1 MFQLDEEIM
10 TDSTPNLPTSSASVD
25 AHRKA
30 AEGIVRVAVITISD
44 TRTMET
50 DTSGKMLVDAFAGAG
65 YEVAERLIVKD
76 EVLDIREAVTRLV
89 RAGTVDA
96 IITTGGT
103 GIAPRDRT
111 PEAIEDLIEI
121 PLPGFGELFRML
133 SYQEIGAASMLSR
146 ALAGRVGTTLVF
158 CLPGSN
164 NAIRL
169 AIDKLLLGELKH
181 LVHHSRS

>member
-1 MFQLDEEIM
+1 MSDQA
-10 TDSTPNLPTSSASVD
+10 TPCGVNSPSVE

-30 AEGIVRVAVITISD
+30 AVGVVRVAVITISD
-44 TRTMET
+44 TRTLET
-50 DTSGKMLVDAFAGAG
+50 DTSGTLLVDAFAGAG
-65 YEVAERLIVKD
+65 YEVIERLIVPD
-76 EVLDIREAVTRLV
+76 EVSDIRGAVTRLV
-89 RAGTVDA
+89 GTVDA

-111 PEAIEDLIEI
+111 PEAIESLIEV

-133 SYQEIGAASMLSR
+133 SYHEIGAASMLSR
-146 ALAGRVGTTLVF
+146 AFAGRIGTTLVF

-169 AIDKLLLGELKH
+169 AVDKLLLCELKH
-181 LVHHSRS
+181 LVHHSRG

>member
-1 MFQLDEEIM
+1 MSE
-10 TDSTPNLPTSSASVD
+10 LPINCGVNSPSVE

-30 AEGIVRVAVITISD
+30 APSVVRVAVITISD
-44 TRTMET
+44 TRTIET
-50 DTSGKMLVDAFAGAG
+50 DTSGKILIDAFVGTG
-65 YEVAERLIVKD
+65 YEVIERLIVPD
-76 EVLDIREAVTRLV
+76 EVADIREAVKRLIE
-89 RAGTVDA
+89 AGRVDA

-111 PEAIEDLIEI
+111 PEAIEGLIEV

-133 SYQEIGAASMLSR
+133 SYHEIGPAAMLSR
-146 ALAGRVGTTLVF
+146 AFAGRVGATLVF

-169 AIDKLLLGELKH
+169 AVDKLLLCELKH
-181 LVHHSRS
+181 LVHHSRG

>member
-1 MFQLDEEIM
+1 MSDLP
-10 TDSTPNLPTSSASVD
+10 TNSPTSSPSVD
-25 AHRKA
+25 AHRNA
-30 AEGIVRVAVITISD
+30 AKGVVRVAVITISD
-44 TRTMET
+44 TRTLET

-65 YEVAERLIVKD
+65 YEVAERLIVPD
-76 EVLDIREAVTRLV
+76 EVRDIRGAVTRLI
-89 RAGTVDA
+89 RAGDVDA

-111 PEAIEDLIEI
+111 PEAIEGLIEV

-133 SYQEIGAASMLSR
+133 SYQEIGAAAMLSR
-146 ALAGRVGTTLVF
+146 AFAGRVGTTLVF

-169 AIDKLLLGELKH
+169 AVDKLLLGELKH
-181 LVHHSRS
+181 LVHHSRG

>member
-1 MFQLDEEIM
+1 MSDK
-10 TDSTPNLPTSSASVD
+10 PTNCGVNSPSVE

-30 AEGIVRVAVITISD
+30 ATGVVRVAVITISD
-44 TRTMET
+44 TRTLET
-50 DTSGKMLVDAFAGAG
+50 DTSGKMLVDSFAGAG
-65 YEVAERLIVKD
+65 YEIIERVIVPD
-76 EVLDIREAVTRLV
+76 EVPDIRGAVTRLIQ
-89 RAGTVDA
+89 GGKVDA

-111 PEAIEDLIEI
+111 PEAIENLIEV

-146 ALAGRVGTTLVF
+146 AFAGRVGPTLVF

-169 AIDKLLLGELKH
+169 AVDKLLLCELKH
-181 LVHHSRS
+181 LVHHSRG

>member
-1 MFQLDEEIM
+1 MSDQA
-10 TDSTPNLPTSSASVD
+10 TPCGVNSPSVE

-30 AEGIVRVAVITISD
+30 AVGVVRVAVITISD
-44 TRTMET
+44 TRTLET
-50 DTSGKMLVDAFAGAG
+50 DTSGKLLIDAFAGVG
-65 YEVAERLIVKD
+65 YEVIERLIVPD
-76 EVLDIREAVTRLV
+76 EVSDIRGAVTRLV
-89 RAGTVDA
+89 GTGTVDA

-111 PEAIEDLIEI
+111 PEAIESLIEV

-133 SYQEIGAASMLSR
+133 SYHEIGAAAMLSR
-146 ALAGRVGTTLVF
+146 AFAGRIGTTLVF

-169 AIDKLLLGELKH
+169 AVDKLLLCELKH
-181 LVHHSRS
+181 LVHHSRG